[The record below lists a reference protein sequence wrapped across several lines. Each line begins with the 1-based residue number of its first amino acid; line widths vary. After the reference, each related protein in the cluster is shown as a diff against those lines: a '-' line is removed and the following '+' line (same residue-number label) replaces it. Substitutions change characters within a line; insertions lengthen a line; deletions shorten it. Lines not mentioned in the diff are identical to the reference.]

1 MKGQMFSSDFILS
14 IVLFTATLLLLL
26 PLWNDVNLQIA
37 DAEAKKDL
45 QIAATSISSL
55 LVKTPGSPWNWTP
68 DTVGSIGFSNARQVM
83 NLTKF
88 EYLREINYTRAKEL
102 LGINQYNF
110 SINITDEYG
119 LLATS
124 GVARS
129 PVAYFS
135 AQKEELKAVIAYSG
149 LTWDFYWGHDL
160 PASTPASAD
169 ARFFYDGLKLD
180 MMNAMLFNA
189 SVRHAYRTIIIEQ
202 PNIDLSD
209 INETALRNF
218 LLGGGRLII
227 EGTGYGGEL
236 RDTFGANSSPGA
248 NTDGLVVKPD
258 WFVRAQ
264 NGSTIDFQN
273 SEWAVIS
280 GSSPVTVEVADPLN
294 GSRGLVAQWDYGT
307 GRIYYITD
315 INATIAGAPLST
327 VLNIAGERLEYGSYP
342 VNGTDIADIA
352 VSSRLVVLEGDEAD
366 GRRLATMQLLVWK

>member
-1 MKGQMFSSDFILS
+1 MKGQMFSSDFIFS

-26 PLWNDVNLQIA
+26 PLWNDVNMQIA

-45 QIAATSISSL
+45 QLAATSISSL

-68 DTVGSIGFSNARQVM
+68 GTVGSIGFSNTRQVM

-88 EYLREINYTRAKEL
+88 EYLREINYTHAKSI

-119 LLATS
+119 LVATS

-135 AQKEELKAVIAYSG
+135 NKKEELKPIIAYSG

-160 PASTPASAD
+160 PSAAPGRAD
-169 ARFFYDGLKLD
+169 SRFFYDGLKLETL
-180 MMNAMLFNA
+180 NALLVNA
-189 SVRHAYRTIIIEQ
+189 SARHAYRTIILEQ
-202 PNIDLSD
+202 PNINVSQL
-209 INETALRNF
+209 NETALRNF
-218 LLGGGRLII
+218 LLSGGRLIL
-227 EGTGYGGEL
+227 EGSGYGGDM
-236 RDTFGANSSPGA
+236 RDTFGANASFGA
-248 NTDGLVVKPD
+248 DTDGLVVKTD

-280 GSSPVTVEVADPLN
+280 GSSVVRVEVADPLN
-294 GSRGLVAQWDYGT
+294 ASRGLVAQWDYGT

-327 VLNIAGERLEYGSYP
+327 ALNIAGERLEYGRYP
-342 VNGTDIADIA
+342 SDGIDIA
-352 VSSRLVVLEGDEAD
+352 VSSRLIVIEGDEAD